1 MKKALRMVIPMFLVI
16 VLLCTSILPVYAE
29 ESGISPRF
37 VNCNTA
43 TASFNVYQNNA
54 ELTVTYTGLANT
66 FTYAR
71 LNVQFQKKTLGLFW
85 TDVGEEQ
92 EIKNYDTYGV
102 FIVSQTVNGSGTY
115 RAVFKLRVY
124 GNLGEIDVIEDTK
137 ETVYRP

>member
-1 MKKALRMVIPMFLVI
+1 MKKALRLTTLMFLAI
-16 VLLCTSILPVYAE
+16 VLLCTSIMPVYAE
-29 ESGISPRF
+29 GSGISPRF
-37 VNCNTA
+37 INCDNA
-43 TASFNVYQNNA
+43 TVSFGVCQNVA
-54 ELTVTYTGLANT
+54 ELSVSYTGITDT

-92 EIKNYDTYGV
+92 EIKNYNLRGL
-102 FIVSQTVNGSGTY
+102 FIVTQTVNGSGTY